1 MSIKEDVKEV
11 QEEVK
16 NLKQETNKGSFFME
30 LLHDLKETNKKLLV
44 ANILLAIALFIAI
57 IGLIIKWT

>member
-16 NLKQETNKGSFFME
+16 DLKTCKGSFAME
-30 LLHDLKETNKKLLV
+30 LLHDLKQTNRKLII
-44 ANILLAIALFIAI
+44 ANILLGIALIIAI
-57 IGLIIKWT
+57 VGLIIK

>member
-16 NLKQETNKGSFFME
+16 DLKASKGSLAME
-30 LLHDLKETNKKLLV
+30 LLHDLKQSNSRLII
-44 ANILLAIALFIAI
+44 ANILLGIALIIAI
-57 IGLIIKWT
+57 IGLIIK

>member
-16 NLKQETNKGSFFME
+16 DLKASKGSLAME
-30 LLHDLKETNKKLLV
+30 LLHDLKQSNSRLII
-44 ANILLAIALFIAI
+44 ANILLGIALIIAI

>member
-16 NLKQETNKGSFFME
+16 DLKASKGSLAME
-30 LLHDLKETNKKLLV
+30 ILHDLKQTNSRLII
-44 ANILLAIALFIAI
+44 ANILLGIALIIAI
-57 IGLIIKWT
+57 VGLIIKWT

>member
-16 NLKQETNKGSFFME
+16 NLKQETNEGSFFME

>member
-1 MSIKEDVKEV
+1 MSIKEDVKEI

-16 NLKQETNKGSFFME
+16 DLKNYKGNFFME
-30 LLHDLKETNKKLLV
+30 LLHDLKETNRKLLI
-44 ANILLAIALFIAI
+44 ANILLAIALFIAV

>member
-16 NLKQETNKGSFFME
+16 DLKASKGSLAME
-30 LLHDLKETNKKLLV
+30 ILHDLKQTNSKLII
-44 ANILLAIALFIAI
+44 ANILLGIALIIAI
-57 IGLIIKWT
+57 VGLIIKWT